1 MSTLT
6 RSRSRPAADS
16 PAGTAPEHLRRFG
29 GGAVG
34 PFAQMLLVGL
44 LVCAAS
50 LPLITFIPA
59 LAAGRAQLEAHL
71 NAEDDSITAFW
82 ERFRGAIQGGGW
94 AAGAAT
100 GIVIGLLVV
109 NISGA
114 LQGLMPAST
123 AVAVVSIVLALAIL
137 VIASRAAALWA
148 PRVSWRDLVPTAAE
162 LSLRDMTGTLS
173 TLTGYAVAAVVV
185 WMLTPLVVIAPGLIA
200 LALTAS
206 ERRRRNRS

>member
-6 RSRSRPAADS
+6 RSRSLRAANS

-34 PFAQMLLVGL
+34 PFAHMLLVGL

-82 ERFRGAIQGGGW
+82 ERLRGATREGGW
-94 AAGAAT
+94 AIGATT

-123 AVAVVSIVLALAIL
+123 AVAVVSILLVLAIL
-137 VIASRAAALWA
+137 VVTSRAAALWA
-148 PRVSWRDLVPTAAE
+148 PRTPWRDLLPAAAE
-162 LSLRDMTGTLS
+162 LSLRDGVGTLF

-185 WMLTPLVVIAPGLIA
+185 WMLTPLVVIAPGLII
-200 LALTAS
+200 LALTAT